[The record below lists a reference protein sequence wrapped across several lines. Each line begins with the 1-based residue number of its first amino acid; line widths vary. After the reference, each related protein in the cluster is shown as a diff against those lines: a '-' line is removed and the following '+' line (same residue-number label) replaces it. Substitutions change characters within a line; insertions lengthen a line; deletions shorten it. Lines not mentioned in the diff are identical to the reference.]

1 MSVAVERADP
11 AWSPPDEFEEYRVL
25 RPLGRGAMGQ
35 VYLAEDRLLDR
46 LVAVKFIAAESPSE
60 AARQRFFAEARAVA
74 RLSHPNVVAV
84 HRFGEVRRRPFLVSE
99 YVRGTSLDRLDRP
112 LPWGEALSI
121 GVGLARGLAA
131 AHRRGVLH
139 RDIKP
144 ANAVLSHEGEVK
156 LLDFGLAKLLPGLE
170 GGAGPEGGAGAEG
183 GARPEGGAAHRT
195 IAAAEGGATG
205 APDEAATMSV
215 RPGEPRAPRT
225 GGAAPED
232 GGATASFAP
241 GPAAASLAPP
251 ASSRGGGATA
261 SLASGPARAGGG
273 LARTGGG
280 LARTGGAPRP
290 EGAPRP
296 PESVVGTPLYMA
308 PEVWRGEPASPRADV
323 YALGVLLYE
332 LCAGRAPHHG
342 VPFAELPR
350 VVHETAPAPVAALA
364 PGVDPRFAAVIDR
377 CVDRDPA
384 RRFASGDELRE
395 ALERLLARR
404 VDAAVPEGNPY
415 RGLLPFDAEHR
426 GLFFGR
432 DADARAVLDRLRAQ
446 PFVLVAGDSG
456 AGKSSLCRA
465 GVLPAVAEGAL
476 DAGAVASAAGLPDS
490 GARPADRPGGA
501 ADRPDSGARPA
512 DGPGGGAWAVAS
524 ARLGRRP
531 LAALASALAGLP
543 GLPSLADGGEPALV
557 ERLRAEPAALGRELS
572 RRGARVLLFVDQLE
586 ELCTLAD
593 PAEAAL
599 AADALAALIGPGG
612 AVRLLATARSDFLAR
627 LGALPGLGDDVPLA
641 LYLLRPL
648 SPERL
653 RDVITGPAAAKG
665 FRFASDATVE
675 ALAREAARPQG
686 GLALLQFTLAE
697 LWDARDEARREIPA
711 TALDALGG
719 VSGALARHAD
729 AVLAALSPAQRDE
742 ARRLLVALV
751 HPDGTRARRTDAE
764 LLGDGALAAAPG
776 GGGGP
781 PGARAA
787 GRAALDA
794 LVRGRLL
801 VAREAGAGEQSA
813 YELAHEAL
821 VHGWDTLRGWLSG
834 DAERR
839 AVAHRL
845 ERAAAE
851 WDRLG
856 RAAEALWSARQ
867 LGEARAVDPAAL
879 GPREAAFLSA
889 SRRAALRRRL
899 GRWAAALA
907 IPLVAGLGVALA
919 RAEAARAV
927 DRSVAAH
934 AAAARAALD
943 EARAAG
949 AEAEALKQGASG
961 RFGAGDAGGGEA
973 AWQRALAAAAGADRA
988 YARAAQEL
996 EAALRLGG
1004 DRADAR
1010 ALFGDALLER
1020 AALAERERRFAQR
1033 DELIARLAAHDDGG
1047 ERRRR
1052 WGAPGRVA
1060 VVTSPPGAEV
1070 SLQRFAAEGGRR
1082 VLSAPRALG
1091 RAPLDDLEI
1100 EQGSILLTVTAA
1112 GRAEVRL
1119 PVVIARGERVRLDL
1133 ALPLAGD
1140 VPEGFV
1146 HVPPGRFLYGMG
1158 EEGQLRGMLKAQ
1170 PLHAAETGAYLI
1182 ARHEVTF
1189 ADWME
1194 YLRALPPDER
1204 ARRTPAAHKDWH
1216 VLELAQ
1222 PAGGAFELLLKPTVE
1237 AYRAREGELLRYPGR
1252 ARRAAQDW
1260 RRFPVSAI
1268 SFDDA
1273 TAYAA
1278 WLDRTARVPGARL
1291 CTELEWE
1298 RAARG
1303 ADDRVFPG
1311 GDVLEPDDANHDATY
1326 GRDPLGFGPDEVGAH
1341 PASAS
1346 PFGVH
1351 DLAGNVFEWTVS
1363 ADASRE
1369 PVLRGGSWY
1378 ENALTSV
1385 SSNREPSEP
1394 TLRDA
1399 LVGARICATPRPH
1412 RD

>member
-1 MSVAVERADP
+1 MSVAAERADP

-99 YVRGTSLDRLDRP
+99 YVRGAGLDRLDRP
-112 LPWGEALSI
+112 LPWAEALSI

-144 ANAVLSHEGEVK
+144 ANAVLSHEGDVK
-156 LLDFGLAKLLPGLE
+156 LLDFGLAKLLPG
-170 GGAGPEGGAGAEG
+170 
-183 GARPEGGAAHRT
+183 PEGGAAHRPPAT
-195 IAAAEGGATG
+195 AEGGAAG

-215 RPGEPRAPRT
+215 KPGEPPAPPAR
-225 GGAAPED
+225 GALPED
-232 GGATASFAP
+232 GGATASFA
-241 GPAAASLAPP
+241 
-251 ASSRGGGATA
+251 SS
-261 SLASGPARAGGG
+261 PARAP
-273 LARTGGG
+273 LARPAAPRDGGARSG
-280 LARTGGAPRP
+280 SDATRTGGAPP
-290 EGAPRP
+290 AGAPRTADVLP
-296 PESVVGTPLYMA
+296 TGDATLARGAARPDGAPRQPESVVGTPLYMA
-308 PEVWRGEPASPRADV
+308 PEVWRGEPSSPRADV

-350 VVHETAPAPVAALA
+350 VVQETDPAPVAALA
-364 PGVDPRFAAVIDR
+364 PGIDPRFAAAIDR

-404 VDAAVPEGNPY
+404 ADAAVPEGNPY

-476 DAGAVASAAGLPDS
+476 DTGAGAAGRPS
-490 GARPADRPGGA
+490 GVGSTALRPGVA
-501 ADRPDSGARPA
+501 WPAERPDGV
-512 DGPGGGAWAVAS
+512 AWTVVS

-531 LAALASALAGLP
+531 LAALASALAALSGLP
-543 GLPSLADGGEPALV
+543 GGLADGGEPALV

-572 RRGARVLLFVDQLE
+572 RHGRRVLLFVDQLE

-612 AVRLLATARSDFLAR
+612 GVRLLATARSDFLAR
-627 LGALPGLGDDVPLA
+627 LGALPGLGDEVPLA

-653 RDVITGPAAAKG
+653 RDVVTGPAAAKG
-665 FRFASDATVE
+665 FRFASEATVE
-675 ALAREAARPQG
+675 ALVREAARPQG

-711 TALDALGG
+711 SALDAIGG

-742 ARRLLVALV
+742 ARRLLAALV
-751 HPDGTRARRTDAE
+751 SPDGTRARRTDGE
-764 LLGDGALAAAPG
+764 LLA
-776 GGGGP
+776 GGP
-781 PGARAA
+781 LSDGRGGAGPPRGQAA
-787 GRAALDA
+787 RRAALDA

-801 VAREAGAGEQSA
+801 VALEAEAGEQSA

-821 VHGWDTLRGWLSG
+821 LHGWDTLRGWLSG

-856 RAAEALWSARQ
+856 RAPEALWSERQ
-867 LGEARAVDPAAL
+867 LVEARAVDPAAL
-879 GPREAAFLSA
+879 GPRDAAFLSA

-907 IPLVAGLGVALA
+907 IPLVAGLGVALT
-919 RAEAARAV
+919 RAAAARAV

-934 AAAARAALD
+934 AASAQAALA

-949 AEAEALKQGASG
+949 AEAEALKQGASD
-961 RFGAGDAGGGEA
+961 RFGAGDADAGEA
-973 AWQRALAAAAGADRA
+973 AWQRALSISADADRA
-988 YARAAQEL
+988 YARASQEL

-1004 DRADAR
+1004 DRGDAR
-1010 ALFGDALLER
+1010 ALLGDALVER

-1047 ERRRR
+1047 ERRRL

-1070 SLQRFAAEGGRR
+1070 SLQRFAPEGGRR
-1082 VLSAPRALG
+1082 ALSAPRALG
-1091 RAPLDDLEI
+1091 RTPLDERDV
-1100 EQGSILLTVTAA
+1100 EQGSHLLTVTAA

-1133 ALPLAGD
+1133 ALPPAGD

-1146 HVPPGRFLYGMG
+1146 YVPPGRFLYGMG

-1222 PAGGAFELLLKPTVE
+1222 PSGGAFELLLKPTVE

-1273 TAYAA
+1273 SAYAA
-1278 WLDRTARVPGARL
+1278 WLDRTGRVPGARL
-1291 CTELEWE
+1291 CTEPEWE

-1311 GDVLEPDDANHDATY
+1311 GDRLEPDDANHDATY

-1363 ADASRE
+1363 ADGSRE

-1385 SSNREPSEP
+1385 SSNREASEP

>member
-1 MSVAVERADP
+1 M
-11 AWSPPDEFEEYRVL
+11 
-25 RPLGRGAMGQ
+25 
-35 VYLAEDRLLDR
+35 
-46 LVAVKFIAAESPSE
+46 
-60 AARQRFFAEARAVA
+60 
-74 RLSHPNVVAV
+74 
-84 HRFGEVRRRPFLVSE
+84 
-99 YVRGTSLDRLDRP
+99 
-112 LPWGEALSI
+112 
-121 GVGLARGLAA
+121 
-131 AHRRGVLH
+131 
-139 RDIKP
+139 
-144 ANAVLSHEGEVK
+144 
-156 LLDFGLAKLLPGLE
+156 
-170 GGAGPEGGAGAEG
+170 
-183 GARPEGGAAHRT
+183 
-195 IAAAEGGATG
+195 
-205 APDEAATMSV
+205 
-215 RPGEPRAPRT
+215 
-225 GGAAPED
+225 
-232 GGATASFAP
+232 
-241 GPAAASLAPP
+241 
-251 ASSRGGGATA
+251 
-261 SLASGPARAGGG
+261 
-273 LARTGGG
+273 
-280 LARTGGAPRP
+280 
-290 EGAPRP
+290 
-296 PESVVGTPLYMA
+296 
-308 PEVWRGEPASPRADV
+308 
-323 YALGVLLYE
+323 
-332 LCAGRAPHHG
+332 
-342 VPFAELPR
+342 
-350 VVHETAPAPVAALA
+350 
-364 PGVDPRFAAVIDR
+364 
-377 CVDRDPA
+377 
-384 RRFASGDELRE
+384 
-395 ALERLLARR
+395 
-404 VDAAVPEGNPY
+404 
-415 RGLLPFDAEHR
+415 
-426 GLFFGR
+426 
-432 DADARAVLDRLRAQ
+432 
-446 PFVLVAGDSG
+446 
-456 AGKSSLCRA
+456 
-465 GVLPAVAEGAL
+465 
-476 DAGAVASAAGLPDS
+476 
-490 GARPADRPGGA
+490 
-501 ADRPDSGARPA
+501 
-512 DGPGGGAWAVAS
+512 S

-543 GLPSLADGGEPALV
+543 GLADGSEAALV

-572 RRGARVLLFVDQLE
+572 RRRRRALLFVDQLE

-599 AADALAALIGPGG
+599 AADALAALSGPGG
-612 AVRLLATARSDFLAR
+612 GVRLLATARSDFLAR
-627 LGALPGLGDDVPLA
+627 LGALPGLGDEVPLA

-665 FRFASDATVE
+665 FRFASDATVD

-697 LWDARDEARREIPA
+697 LWDARDEARRQIPA
-711 TALDALGG
+711 AALDAIGG

-751 HPDGTRARRTDAE
+751 HPDGTRTRRTDAE
-764 LLGDGALAAAPG
+764 LLGDGALAPAPG
-776 GGGGP
+776 GGPTAPDGGTPTPGGGPTAPPGGPPAPGGDGGP

-801 VAREAGAGEQSA
+801 VAREAEAGEQSA

-856 RAAEALWSARQ
+856 RAAEALWSERQ
-867 LGEARAVDPAAL
+867 LGEARAVDPTAL

-907 IPLVAGLGVALA
+907 IPLIAGLGVALA

-973 AWQRALAAAAGADRA
+973 AWQRALATAADADRA

-1010 ALFGDALLER
+1010 ALLGDALLER
-1020 AALAERERRFAQR
+1020 AALAERARRFAQR
-1033 DELIARLAAHDDGG
+1033 DELIARLAAHDDDG

-1052 WGAPGRVA
+1052 WDAPGRVA

-1082 VLSAPRALG
+1082 ALSAPRALG

-1100 EQGSILLTVTAA
+1100 EHGSVVLTLTAE

-1133 ALPLAGD
+1133 ALPPAGD

-1146 HVPPGRFLYGMG
+1146 HVPPGRFLYGLG
-1158 EEGQLRGMLKAQ
+1158 EEGQLRALLGAQ

-1204 ARRTPAAHKDWH
+1204 ARRTPAAHNDPH
-1216 VLELAQ
+1216 ALELTQ
-1222 PAGGAFELLLKPTVE
+1222 LAGGAFELLLKPTVE
-1237 AYRAREGELLRYPGR
+1237 ACRAREGELLRYPGR

-1260 RRFPVSAI
+1260 RRFPVAAI
-1268 SFDDA
+1268 SFEDA
-1273 TAYAA
+1273 SAYAA
-1278 WLDRTARVPGARL
+1278 WLDRTGRVPGARL

-1303 ADDRVFPG
+1303 ADDRVYPG
-1311 GDVLEPDDANHDATY
+1311 GDRLDPDDANHDATY

-1341 PASAS
+1341 PASVS

-1351 DLAGNVFEWTVS
+1351 DLAGNIFEWTVS
-1363 ADASRE
+1363 AERPGEA
-1369 PVLRGGSWY
+1369 VLRGGSWY

-1385 SSNREPSEP
+1385 SSNRQASEP
-1394 TLRDA
+1394 TMRDA
-1399 LVGARICATPRPH
+1399 LVGARLCATPRPP

>member
-1 MSVAVERADP
+1 MSVAAERADP

-46 LVAVKFIAAESPSE
+46 LVAVKFIAAASPSE
-60 AARQRFFAEARAVA
+60 TARQRFFAEARAVA

-99 YVRGTSLDRLDRP
+99 YVRGTGLDRLDRP
-112 LPWGEALSI
+112 LPWAEALSI

-156 LLDFGLAKLLPGLE
+156 LLDFGLAKLLPGPE
-170 GGAGPEGGAGAEG
+170 GGAGHGPEGGAAPPPPATAEG
-183 GARPEGGAAHRT
+183 GAA
-195 IAAAEGGATG
+195 G

-215 RPGEPRAPRT
+215 KLGEPPPPPAR
-225 GGAAPED
+225 GALPED
-232 GGATASFAP
+232 GGATASFAS
-241 GPAAASLAPP
+241 GPATAPLARP
-251 ASSRGGGATA
+251 ASSRNGG
-261 SLASGPARAGGG
+261 
-273 LARTGGG
+273 ARTGGDATRAG
-280 LARTGGAPRP
+280 DAPPPGAPRP
-290 EGAPRP
+290 EGAPRQ

-308 PEVWRGEPASPRADV
+308 PEVWRGEPSSPRADV

-350 VVHETAPAPVAALA
+350 VVQETDPAPVAAFA
-364 PGVDPRFAAVIDR
+364 PGIDPRFAAAIDR

-404 VDAAVPEGNPY
+404 ADAAVPEGNPY

-465 GVLPAVAEGAL
+465 GVLPAVTEGAL
-476 DAGAVASAAGLPDS
+476 DAGAGAGAAGRPS
-490 GARPADRPGGA
+490 GVGSAPGRPGVA
-501 ADRPDSGARPA
+501 WPAERPE
-512 DGPGGGAWAVAS
+512 GGAWTVVS
-524 ARLGRRP
+524 TRLGRRP

-543 GLPSLADGGEPALV
+543 GLPGGLADVREPALV

-572 RRGARVLLFVDQLE
+572 RHGRRVLLFVDQLE

-612 AVRLLATARSDFLAR
+612 GVRLLATARSDFLAR
-627 LGALPGLGDDVPLA
+627 LGALPGLGDEVPLA

-653 RDVITGPAAAKG
+653 RDVVTGPAAAKG
-665 FRFASDATVE
+665 FRFASEATVE
-675 ALAREAARPQG
+675 ALVREAARPQG

-711 TALDALGG
+711 SALDAIGG

-729 AVLAALSPAQRDE
+729 GVLAALSPAQRDE
-742 ARRLLVALV
+742 ARPLLAALV
-751 HPDGTRARRTDAE
+751 SPDGTRARRTDGE
-764 LLGDGALAAAPG
+764 LLGGGSLAARG
-776 GGGGP
+776 GGADP
-781 PGARAA
+781 PRAQAAR
-787 GRAALDA
+787 RAALDA

-801 VAREAGAGEQSA
+801 VAREAEAGEQSA

-821 VHGWDTLRGWLSG
+821 LHGWDTLRGWLSG

-856 RAAEALWSARQ
+856 RASEALWSERQ
-867 LGEARAVDPAAL
+867 LVEARAVDPAAL

-907 IPLVAGLGVALA
+907 IPLVAGLGVALT
-919 RAEAARAV
+919 RAAAARAV
-927 DRSVAAH
+927 DRGVAAH
-934 AAAARAALD
+934 AASAQAALA

-949 AEAEALKQGASG
+949 AEAEALKRGASG
-961 RFGAGDAGGGEA
+961 RFGAGDADAGEA
-973 AWQRALAAAAGADRA
+973 AWQRALSVSAGADRA
-988 YARAAQEL
+988 YARASQEL

-1010 ALFGDALLER
+1010 ALLGDALVER
-1020 AALAERERRFAQR
+1020 AALAERERRFVQR

-1047 ERRRR
+1047 ERRRL
-1052 WGAPGRVA
+1052 WDAPGRVA
-1060 VVTSPPGAEV
+1060 VVTSPPGADV
-1070 SLQRFAAEGGRR
+1070 SLRRFTAEGGHR

-1091 RAPLDDLEI
+1091 RTPLDERDV
-1100 EQGSILLTVTAA
+1100 EQGSLLLTLAA
-1112 GRAEVRL
+1112 EGRAEVRL
-1119 PVVIARGERVRLDL
+1119 PVVIARGERVRLDV
-1133 ALPLAGD
+1133 ALPPAGD

-1278 WLDRTARVPGARL
+1278 WLDRTGRVPGARL
-1291 CTELEWE
+1291 CTEAEWE

-1311 GDVLEPDDANHDATY
+1311 GDRLEPDDANHDATY

-1351 DLAGNVFEWTVS
+1351 DMAGNVFEWTVS
-1363 ADASRE
+1363 ADGARE

-1385 SSNREPSEP
+1385 SSNREASEP

-1412 RD
+1412 SD

>member
-1 MSVAVERADP
+1 MSAASERADP

-99 YVRGTSLDRLDRP
+99 YVRGTGLDRLDRP
-112 LPWGEALSI
+112 VPWGEALAI

-156 LLDFGLAKLLPGLE
+156 LLDFGLAKLVP
-170 GGAGPEGGAGAEG
+170 GPEGRAAH
-183 GARPEGGAAHRT
+183 RPPAAVEGGAA
-195 IAAAEGGATG
+195 AERDG
-205 APDEAATMSV
+205 AATVSARAGEGPAP
-215 RPGEPRAPRT
+215 RPGADLP
-225 GGAAPED
+225 GD
-232 GGATASFAP
+232 GGATASFAS
-241 GPAAASLAPP
+241 GPVGAPVARPAPP
-251 ASSRGGGATA
+251 RDDGGRYLDGAT
-261 SLASGPARAGGG
+261 
-273 LARTGGG
+273 RTED
-280 LARTGGAPRP
+280 APRT
-290 EGAPRP
+290 EDAQQ

-308 PEVWRGEPASPRADV
+308 PEVWRGEPSSPRADV

-342 VPFAELPR
+342 VPLAALSR
-350 VVHETAPAPVAALA
+350 AVQETDPAPIASVA
-364 PGVDPRFAAVIDR
+364 PGVDPRFAAAIDR

-404 VDAAVPEGNPY
+404 ADAALPEGNPY

-465 GVLPAVAEGAL
+465 GVLPAVVEGAL
-476 DAGAVASAAGLPDS
+476 DASAGTSAAGLP
-490 GARPADRPGGA
+490 
-501 ADRPDSGARPA
+501 
-512 DGPGGGAWAVAS
+512 GGGAWTVAS

-531 LAALASALAGLP
+531 LDTLASALAGLAERA
-543 GLPSLADGGEPALV
+543 GLPDLGAGREPALA
-557 ERLRAEPAALGRELS
+557 ERLRAEPAALGRDLS
-572 RRGARVLLFVDQLE
+572 RQGRRVLLFVDQLE

-593 PAEAAL
+593 PAEAAV
-599 AADALAALIGPGG
+599 AADVLAALIGPGG
-612 AVRLLATARSDFLAR
+612 GVRLLATARSDFLAR
-627 LGALPGLGDDVPLA
+627 LGALPGLGGGVPLA

-648 SPERL
+648 SAGRL

-665 FRFASDATVE
+665 FRFESDGTVE
-675 ALAREAARPQG
+675 ALAREAARPEG

-711 TALDALGG
+711 SALDAIGG

-729 AVLAALSPAQRDE
+729 AVLAALSPEQRDQ

-751 HPDGTRARRTDAE
+751 SPDGTRARRTDGE
-764 LLGDGALAAAPG
+764 LLGDGALAAAR

-781 PGARAA
+781 TGARAA

-801 VAREAGAGEQSA
+801 VAREAEAGEQSA

-821 VHGWDTLRGWLSG
+821 IGGWDTLRGWLSG

-851 WDRLG
+851 WQRLG
-856 RAAEALWSARQ
+856 RAAEALWSDRQ
-867 LGEARAVDPAAL
+867 LGEARGLDPAAL
-879 GPREAAFLSA
+879 GPREAAFLAA

-899 GRWAAALA
+899 GRWAAVLA
-907 IPLVAGLGVALA
+907 IPLVAGVGVSLA
-919 RAEAARAV
+919 RLGAARSL

-934 AAAARAALD
+934 TAAARAALA
-943 EARAAG
+943 EARAVG
-949 AEAEALKQGASG
+949 EQAEALKRDASG
-961 RFGAGDAGGGEA
+961 RFAAGEAEAGEA
-973 AWQRALAAAAGADRA
+973 AWQRALSISADADRA
-988 YARAAQEL
+988 YARASQEL
-996 EAALRLGG
+996 EAALRLDGG
-1004 DRADAR
+1004 RTGAR
-1010 ALFGDALLER
+1010 ALLGDALVGR

-1047 ERRRR
+1047 ERRRL
-1052 WGAPGRVA
+1052 WEAPGRVA

-1070 SLQRFAAEGGRR
+1070 SLQRYAPEGGRR
-1082 VLSAPRALG
+1082 VLSGPRALG
-1091 RAPLDDLEI
+1091 RTPLDEREI
-1100 EQGSILLTVTAA
+1100 EQGSFLIALTAE

-1119 PVVIARGERVRLDL
+1119 PVVIARGERMRLDL
-1133 ALPLAGD
+1133 ALPPAGA

-1146 HVPPGRFLYGMG
+1146 YVPPGRFLYGMG
-1158 EEGQLRGMLKAQ
+1158 EDGQLRGLLKAQ
-1170 PLHAAETGAYLI
+1170 PLHAAETGAYLV

-1194 YLRALPPDER
+1194 YLRALPPGER

-1252 ARRAAQDW
+1252 ALRAAQDW
-1260 RRFPVSAI
+1260 RRFPVAGVSFEDASAH
-1268 SFDDA
+1268 
-1273 TAYAA
+1273 AA
-1278 WLDRTARVPGARL
+1278 WLDRTGRVPGARL
-1291 CTELEWE
+1291 CTEAEWE

-1311 GDVLEPDDANHDATY
+1311 GDRLEPDDANHDATY
-1326 GRDPLGFGPDEVGAH
+1326 GREPLGFGPDEVGAH

-1363 ADASRE
+1363 ADGAGE

-1399 LVGARICATPRPH
+1399 LVGARLCATPRPSS
-1412 RD
+1412 D